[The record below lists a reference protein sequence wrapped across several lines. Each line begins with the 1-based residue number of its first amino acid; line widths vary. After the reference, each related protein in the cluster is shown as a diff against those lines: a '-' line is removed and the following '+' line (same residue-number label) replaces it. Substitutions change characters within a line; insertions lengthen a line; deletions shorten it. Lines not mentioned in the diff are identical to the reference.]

1 MKKVL
6 FFVTCFLITSSVF
19 SQDLES
25 AVMFANSETQG
36 TARFKAMSGAFGA
49 LGGDMSGIS
58 INPAGAAIF
67 NASHGSFTASTITNN
82 ADVRYGNT
90 INSDSSLKLDMD
102 QIGAAFVFK
111 SYKKNSSWNKLVI
124 SVFYEKLQN
133 FNKEFS
139 AIGITNSSVSSYFLQ
154 NANGLQLANISA
166 LDGETLTQAYSAI
179 GSLFGYQ
186 HQQAFLGYNS
196 YILEP
201 EVDEDQNTIYESN
214 IAPGSFS
221 QQYDY
226 LSLGNSGKLTAN
238 LAYQYGKNIYFGLNL
253 NSHFIDYEKS
263 THMFEENSNPGS
275 LINNVNFQ
283 NKLYTSGEGFS
294 FQLGTIM
301 KIFEKFR
308 IGLSYESPRWLT
320 LREETTQYLATSSNV
335 NNLSY
340 LVNPSVV
347 NIFPEYNLRT
357 PGKIITS
364 IAYVMGKSGLISF
377 DYSNKNYSNTSFDTG
392 DTQLDFALNNSI
404 NSNLTTAKTYR
415 VGGEI
420 RKNNLSLRGG
430 YKMEES
436 PYKNTNIFGNLNGY
450 SLGLGYN
457 FGNTRID
464 LSYENNERFVT
475 QNLYNNGSLEPVLLD
490 LNNSIFSFSLAVNL

>member
-1 MKKVL
+1 M
-6 FFVTCFLITSSVF
+6 
-19 SQDLES
+19 
-25 AVMFANSETQG
+25 
-36 TARFKAMSGAFGA
+36 
-49 LGGDMSGIS
+49 
-58 INPAGAAIF
+58 
-67 NASHGSFTASTITNN
+67 
-82 ADVRYGNT
+82 
-90 INSDSSLKLDMD
+90 
-102 QIGAAFVFK
+102 
-111 SYKKNSSWNKLVI
+111 
-124 SVFYEKLQN
+124 
-133 FNKEFS
+133 
-139 AIGITNSSVSSYFLQ
+139 
-154 NANGLQLANISA
+154 
-166 LDGETLTQAYSAI
+166 
-179 GSLFGYQ
+179 
-186 HQQAFLGYNS
+186 GYNS

-214 IAPGSFS
+214 ISPGNFN

-392 DTQLDFALNNSI
+392 DTQLNFALNNSI

-436 PYKNTNIFGNLNGY
+436 PYKNKNIFGNLNGY

-475 QNLYNNGSLEPVLLD
+475 QNLYSSGSLEPVLLD
-490 LNNSIFSFSLAVNL
+490 LKNSILSFSLAINL